1 MKLNCDL
8 GEGLDEI
15 DAALMPHIDM
25 ASIACGGHTGNQ
37 RSMARAI
44 ELALLHDVTIG
55 AHPSYP
61 DRENFGRSSI
71 SIDTTQLFNSLC
83 EQIQQLQTV
92 ATSLSTSLHYIKP
105 HGALY
110 NDAWHQ
116 DAVRVTLQKV
126 SEVFNLPL
134 VIQAS
139 VGLTEGQTRFKKPS
153 VISEAFADRAYTDKG
168 TLVSRKH
175 DHATHN
181 TIEKSVEQAKHIYF
195 KNGLFTENGKW
206 LTLSAET
213 LCIHSDSPN
222 AIDIAIAV
230 KTALTSHDRDNDE
243 QLS

>member
-25 ASIACGGHTGNQ
+25 ASIACGGHTGDK

-44 ELALLHDVTIG
+44 ELALHHHVTIG

-71 SIDTTQLFNSLC
+71 TIDATQLFDSLC
-83 EQIQQLQTV
+83 EQVQQLHTI
-92 ATSLSTSLHYIKP
+92 ATSLSASLHYIKP

-116 DAVRVTLQKV
+116 DTIHGTLLKV
-126 SEVFNLPL
+126 SEAFDLPL
-134 VIQAS
+134 VMQAN
-139 VGLTEGQTRFKKPS
+139 VGLGNNETRFKKS
-153 VISEAFADRAYTDKG
+153 SIISEAFADRAYTDEG

-175 DHATHN
+175 NHATHD
-181 TIEKSVEQAKHIYF
+181 TIEKSVAQAKHIYF
-195 KNGLFTENGKW
+195 KNGLFTESGKW
-206 LTLSAET
+206 LPLCAET

-222 AIDIAIAV
+222 AIDIAMAIKA
-230 KTALTSHDRDNDE
+230 AFASDDRDNDE